1 MENFEKIGEFEL
13 NLESLAKI
21 LLQSTLAITFVAT
34 VLHYLIN
41 PFPSFSITN
50 LLLAI
55 GLVVVYY
62 IALIAL
68 HELCHLIGFIIFCG
82 ARFSS
87 LKVGVDLKK
96 GIAYATTSDFMRNKD
111 ARKALL
117 LPFWLTG
124 LLPLIIGIYFNHF
137 PLTLVSAWMIVGALG
152 DFKMYSHLKKLDSN
166 IYVLD
171 DSENPKLHFYKKTEH
186 VN

>member
-1 MENFEKIGEFEL
+1 MGNFEKIGEFEL
-13 NLESLAKI
+13 NLESLAKT
-21 LLQSTLAITFVAT
+21 LLQSTIVLTLVAT
-34 VLHYLIN
+34 LLHYLIN
-41 PFPSFSITN
+41 PFPSFSVIN
-50 LLLAI
+50 LLIAT
-55 GLVVVYY
+55 GLVIVYY
-62 IALIAL
+62 IVLIML
-68 HELCHLIGFIIFCG
+68 HELCHLIGFVVFCG
-82 ARFSS
+82 AKLSS

-96 GIAYATTSDFMRNKD
+96 GIAYATTTDFMRNKG

-124 LLPLIIGIYFNHF
+124 ILPLFIGIYYGHF

-152 DFKMYSHLKKLDSN
+152 DFKMYGQLKKLDPS

>member
-1 MENFEKIGEFEL
+1 MENFEKIGEYEL
-13 NLESLAKI
+13 NLESLAKT
-21 LLQSTLAITFVAT
+21 LLQSTIGITFVAT
-34 VLHYLIN
+34 LLHYLIN
-41 PFPSFSITN
+41 PFPSFSVTN

-68 HELCHLIGFIIFCG
+68 HELCHLIGFVIFCG
-82 ARFSS
+82 AKLSS

-96 GIAYATTSDFMRNKD
+96 GVAYATTTDLMRNND

-124 LLPLIIGIYFNHF
+124 ILPLIVGIYYAHF

-152 DFKMYSHLKKLDSN
+152 DFKMYSQLKKLDDN

-171 DSENPKLHFYKKTEH
+171 DSENPKLHFYKKTEP